1 VRASIYLPP
10 FRGQSDI
17 QAALDALTALAR
29 YQLRTRRL
37 PKLYS
42 SGGIYQRAPARAG
55 GSSEEWQTPAV
66 TLASGR
72 GDCED
77 LATWRAAETGG
88 RAVPVRVRSGWHI
101 IVINRDGSTED
112 PSRRLGM

>member
-1 VRASIYLPP
+1 MRAHIYLPP
-10 FRGQSDI
+10 FESRADI

-37 PKLYS
+37 PPLYS
-42 SGGIYQRAPARAG
+42 AGVIYQREKPTVAG
-55 GSSEEWQTPAV
+55 TPERWQTPLG
-66 TLASGR
+66 TLSRGQ

-88 RAVPVRVRSGWHI
+88 RAVPVKVSSGWHI